1 MKNILAR
8 GGIEFIAVL
17 FGISGSLYIDDLQ
30 NQNEMKVQISKSMH
44 ALIGELSA
52 NSQQLSKLED
62 KLIKDLPE
70 LDKLI
75 KKDSIEYWTP
85 VDLDM
90 RIFKAFTNWGRPLN
104 RVVFNS
110 IESSGLIYNIND
122 DSLRNEIINL
132 YENTYSRFDYVV
144 DYELTDIKKL
154 DNTYVKAFILKD
166 DPKSTSWII
175 DWSIKSNKDQLKK
188 NQLLMNHFIISRAN
202 KRILQKIIPL
212 QKQSTQ
218 SLISRI
224 KNHSIFIKDLKVE

>member
-90 RIFKAFTNWGRPLN
+90 RIFKAFTNLKWDTFAWVN
-104 RVVFNS
+104 ANS
-110 IESSGLIYNIND
+110 SVTISKPRLLPASERTRAISCF
-122 DSLRNEIINL
+122 LRC
-132 YENTYSRFDYVV
+132 Y
-144 DYELTDIKKL
+144 
-154 DNTYVKAFILKD
+154 
-166 DPKSTSWII
+166 PG
-175 DWSIKSNKDQLKK
+175 
-188 NQLLMNHFIISRAN
+188 
-202 KRILQKIIPL
+202 
-212 QKQSTQ
+212 
-218 SLISRI
+218 
-224 KNHSIFIKDLKVE
+224 